1 MLKIPQKLLIICSIL
16 VLLGSPLKADAAY
29 FLDFKFILN
38 QSNAG
43 KKAQKFLQN
52 KLEKGVENLKQKEK
66 KLQEDEKKLIQQKKL
81 ISADEYKKKVTELRK
96 QVSSLQK
103 ERNNL
108 LESVAKQRSK
118 ARNELL
124 KNLNPIISEYMKEK
138 NIRRVIDKKSLLL
151 ADEKLNITKD
161 IMDLLNKKL
170 KSIKFN

>member
-66 KLQEDEKKLIQQKKL
+66 KLQEDEKKLIQQK
-81 ISADEYKKKVTELRK
+81 
-96 QVSSLQK
+96 
-103 ERNNL
+103 N
-108 LESVAKQRSK
+108 
-118 ARNELL
+118 
-124 KNLNPIISEYMKEK
+124 
-138 NIRRVIDKKSLLL
+138 
-151 ADEKLNITKD
+151 
-161 IMDLLNKKL
+161 
-170 KSIKFN
+170 